1 MKRILVSTVLFT
13 CLLIPARAPAQDIAA
28 IVLANAEFPNVS
40 DQALIDHLEQDL
52 GMEVIRIDQD
62 DDEFTKNETLDSE
75 EPDVIFIQESVSS
88 GNVNTQLNNRPE
100 PIIVHEPYLYDDMG
114 FVVGTSG
121 CGGCW
126 GDQGN
131 DFGNMLNETD
141 VDIVNPDHLIIQQAG
156 LEAGTL
162 AIFDPPGRLSWGTRL
177 IDDAEILVVATNG
190 HDADGDGVSDDASL
204 IVIEEGSQLLDGT
217 DAAGLRIG
225 GWIFA
230 SSAPDDLGF
239 TLLTEEGLALWDACL
254 LYALGKIDTGPP
266 ETRFVRGDVD
276 GDGSV
281 TLTDGI
287 ATLGWLF
294 EGSDEPPCLDAADT
308 DDDGKA
314 IINDAILIFGWLFS
328 GGASP
333 AAPSPTVAD
342 YPPEDCGLDE
352 GDDQLGCAVGSPKCS
367 V

>member
-1 MKRILVSTVLFT
+1 MKHIIVSTVLFT

-52 GMEVIRIDQD
+52 GMEVIRIDQN
-62 DDEFTKNETLDSE
+62 DDEFTKNETLDNE
-75 EPDVIFIQESVSS
+75 EPDVIFIQESVGS
-88 GNVNTQLNNRPE
+88 GNVNTQLNGRPE

-114 FVVGTSG
+114 FVAGTSG

-141 VDIVNPDHLIIQQAG
+141 VDIVNPDHPIIQQAG

-177 IDDAEILVVATNG
+177 IADAEILVVATNG
-190 HDADGDGVSDDASL
+190 HDSDGDGVSDDASL
-204 IVIEEGSQLLDGT
+204 IVIEEGSQLVDGT
-217 DAAGLRIG
+217 EAAGLRIG

-230 SSAPDDLGF
+230 SGPPDDLGF
-239 TLLTEEGLALWDACL
+239 TLLTPEGLALWDACL
-254 LYALGKIDTGPP
+254 LYALGKIDAGPAGP
-266 ETRFVRGDVD
+266 RLVRGDADSD
-276 GDGSV
+276 GKV

-287 ATLGWLF
+287 VVLEWLF
-294 EGSDEPPCLDAADT
+294 QSGNEPGCLDAADT
-308 DDDGKA
+308 DDSGGVL
-314 IINDAILIFGWLFS
+314 INDAVVIFGWLFA
-328 GGASP
+328 GGSPPAS
-333 AAPSPTVAD
+333 PSPTLAA
-342 YPPEDCGLDE
+342 YPPGDCGIDA
-352 GDDQLGCAVGSPKCS
+352 GDDQLGCATQSPSCEG
-367 V
+367 